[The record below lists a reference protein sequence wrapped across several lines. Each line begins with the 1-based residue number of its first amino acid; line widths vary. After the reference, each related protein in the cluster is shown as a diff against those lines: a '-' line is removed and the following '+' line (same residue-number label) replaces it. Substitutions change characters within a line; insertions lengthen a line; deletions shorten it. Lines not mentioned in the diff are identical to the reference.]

1 MGTMHNSFYAD
12 SMSWKIRP
20 NRLEDTSKLAEIYLS
35 VRRQTFIW
43 VDPGKFHREDFAAHT
58 NGEVVSVCEA
68 PDGSIAGFISIWAE
82 DDFIHMLYVLPEFQG
97 KGAGTALL
105 QSLPGW
111 PQHTYR
117 LKCLVKNRLAKAFYL
132 AHGFQV
138 IGKGT
143 STEGD
148 YEELSFSSVTAK

>member
-1 MGTMHNSFYAD
+1 MTWN
-12 SMSWKIRP
+12 IRP
-20 NRLEDTSKLAEIYLS
+20 NRPEDAMQLADIYLS
-35 VRRQTFIW
+35 VRRKTFTW

-68 PDGSIAGFISIWAE
+68 PNGKIAGFISIWAA
-82 DDFIHMLYVLPEFQG
+82 DDFIHMLYILPELQG
-97 KGAGTALL
+97 RGAGTALL

-117 LKCLVKNRLAKAFYL
+117 LKCLVNNRHAKAFYL

-138 IGKGT
+138 TGRGA

-148 YEELSFSSVTAK
+148 YEELSLAPASAE